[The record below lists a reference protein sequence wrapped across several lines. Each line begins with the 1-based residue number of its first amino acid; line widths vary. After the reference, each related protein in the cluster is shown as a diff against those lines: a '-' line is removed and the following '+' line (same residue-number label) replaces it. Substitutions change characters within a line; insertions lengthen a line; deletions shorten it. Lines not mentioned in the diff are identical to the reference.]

1 MKTTWA
7 YKIWQI
13 LYPVGMYYVVE
24 GIVFF
29 CLELILGSDNETY
42 MLRQTLGAAATIPVI
57 GSWYAAEKRIRENV
71 YGKRPVKWGREL
83 AGNLAVAF
91 LGVAPL
97 AMAVNNLIAMTP
109 LMEVSGGFETAN
121 GNFFAGRLI
130 YELLGS
136 CLVIPVAEE
145 LLFRGVVY
153 GRLKLLF
160 AASEAGR
167 GASRALPP
175 AADAFGIFGA
185 ARIAAVL
192 SALLFGLVHFNL
204 VQFLYAGLLGL
215 VLALLYEKSGFLYV
229 PVLGHIAANLAAVLR
244 AETGA
249 LAFSYEPTA
258 AGIGVT
264 AALAAVGV
272 GSIIF
277 YVRKKRK
284 DI

>member
-1 MKTTWA
+1 MKTTRA

-29 CLELILGSDNETY
+29 CLELFLGSDNETY
-42 MLRQTLGAAATIPVI
+42 MLRQTVSAAATIPVI
-57 GSWYAAEKRIRENV
+57 GSWYAVEKRVKENV
-71 YGKRPVKWGREL
+71 YGKRPVKWDREL

-109 LMEVSGGFETAN
+109 LMEASGGFEAAN
-121 GNFFAGRLI
+121 ESFFAGRFF

-160 AASEAGR
+160 AQKGA
-167 GASRALPP
+167 GASNRE
-175 AADAFGIFGA
+175 DASSAGGVFGISREGW
-185 ARIAAVL
+185 IAVFL
-192 SALLFGLVHFNL
+192 SAFLFGLVHFNL

-215 VLALLYEKSGFLYV
+215 VLAVLYEKSGFLYV

-244 AETGA
+244 AETGV

-272 GSIIF
+272 CSIVL
-277 YVRKKRK
+277 YVRKKRE